1 MNGILPAPPSGPPHA
16 SCALAGRAA
25 IERELRSLSAQR
37 ERLEAGNA
45 APAAPSGE
53 LADDPLG
60 LSELKRRQRV
70 ASDRLDKL
78 DQQISTRTRALPL
91 YEELLRDTRRAQAT
105 IDDITAR
112 FGGRE
117 NMLVEFPDGEQGTL
131 REGLQR
137 LQHDK
142 WRG

>member
-1 MNGILPAPPSGPPHA
+1 MQMNGILPAPPSGPPHA

-70 ASDRLDKL
+70 ASDRLGKL

-91 YEELLRDTRRAQAT
+91 YEELLGVPDLGADLRLRRDHPAHTLLRRMYYESRSA
-105 IDDITAR
+105 
-112 FGGRE
+112 E
-117 NMLVEFPDGEQGTL
+117 N
-131 REGLQR
+131 R
-137 LQHDK
+137 
-142 WRG
+142 